1 QAAIARS
8 EDVDPAFGAL
18 QSEYLVAVGRWQE
31 QARAAKL
38 AGAAGHP
45 PHALPRP
52 PAPEFFPRFE
62 ALASRGSFAALR
74 WCVQHSESELGAP
87 DEVRGA
93 KARRVRVLIDRIAA
107 AEPHLA

>member
-1 QAAIARS
+1 MRAISSVKGPFQARLARS
-8 EDVDPAFGAL
+8 ALPAGRVAPTAVSRSEAVDPAFGAL

-87 DEVRGA
+87 
-93 KARRVRVLIDRIAA
+93 
-107 AEPHLA
+107 